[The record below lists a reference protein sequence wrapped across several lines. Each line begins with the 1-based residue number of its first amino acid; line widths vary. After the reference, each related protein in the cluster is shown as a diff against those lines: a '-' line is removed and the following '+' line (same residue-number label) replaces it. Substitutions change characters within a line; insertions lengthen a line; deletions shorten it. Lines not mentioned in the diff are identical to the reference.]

1 MRTVGVSA
9 KVERYSGV
17 VENGWKAFQFWEA
30 VRLGVICKKGERRY
44 EMMFYC
50 SIGVLRVP
58 TLGKG
63 GWGWLG
69 QVWVNMIG

>member
-30 VRLGVICKKGERRY
+30 VWLGVICKRGERRY

-50 SIGVLRVP
+50 SRGVERSSFGERR
-58 TLGKG
+58 LGLVRTG
-63 GWGWLG
+63 VG
-69 QVWVNMIG
+69 